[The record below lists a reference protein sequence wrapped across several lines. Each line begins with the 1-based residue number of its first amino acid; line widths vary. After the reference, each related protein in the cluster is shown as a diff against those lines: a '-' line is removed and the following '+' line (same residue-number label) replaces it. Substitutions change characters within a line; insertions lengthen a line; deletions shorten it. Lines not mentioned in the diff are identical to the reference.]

1 MQLDNTN
8 FQEAMPY
15 DKLALLGIDREK
27 ADKLP
32 VDVRQKL
39 VSGEVTPLM
48 QVSINARNGDV
59 ITLPL
64 KLQMIADR
72 NSEPLL
78 VAYPVKAALD
88 EKRDNIL
95 RLTSEE
101 AERLRRG
108 DVIQKAVDINGEKT
122 QQYLQL
128 DPETKSVIH
137 KRITEV
143 QIEQKLK
150 DMEKV
155 NDIELGTQQKQ
166 QVREGKPMEL
176 NVGGEKVTVG
186 IDLKEPQGFKVVQ
199 GDMKEWERQQKIK
212 YDELH
217 PEYIGLVM
225 TDKNRWEYQQVV
237 DRQSV
242 ERAIKLNPTEKNERG
257 AGLKI

>member
-1 MQLDNTN
+1 MKLDTTKPP
-8 FQEAMPY
+8 ELLPY
-15 DKLALLGIDREK
+15 QKLALLGIERES

-32 VDVRQKL
+32 LEVQESLKK
-39 VSGEVTPLM
+39 GEVTPLL
-48 QVSINARNGDV
+48 QVSITANNGTI

-64 KLQMIADR
+64 KLQMIGDR
-72 NSEPLL
+72 NGEPLL
-78 VAYPVKAALD
+78 VAYPVKATFD

-95 RLTSEE
+95 RLTTDE
-101 AERLRRG
+101 ADRLRRG
-108 DVIQKAVDINGEKT
+108 DVVQKAVDINGEKT

-143 QIEQKLK
+143 QLEQKLK
-150 DMEKV
+150 EMGKV
-155 NDIELGTQQKQ
+155 NDIEFGTQQKQ
-166 QVREGKPMEL
+166 QIREGKPMEL
-176 NVGGEKVTVG
+176 TVGGEKVTVG

-242 ERAIKLNPTEKNERG
+242 ERAIKLGSSEKNERSN
-257 AGLKI
+257 GLKI